1 MVRENAGGGGERL
14 NAEIV
19 IIGGGAIGCSIAYH
33 LSRLSKKSIL
43 LVEKAQLTHGSTWH
57 AAGLVGQL
65 RSKRNLTRLMQ
76 NSVALYRTL
85 ERETGQAIDWHE
97 VGSVRLASSAVRWS
111 EMKRAATTA
120 RGFGFEMA
128 LISPKEAQ
136 EKFPFITLQGIH
148 GAAWVP
154 SDGYVDPSSLAQ
166 ALAKGARAGGV
177 RILQNTRVT
186 GFEIDH
192 ERVKRVLTDKEPI
205 ACETIVIAAGIWS
218 RAVGA
223 LMGVKIPAAA
233 LEHQYVVTE
242 PMKERNSGLPTLRDP
257 DKNFYLKPEVGGFA
271 VGGWEMGTPAFHPNG
286 VPFDFAQELLAPNMA
301 RFEEIALATAERVP
315 AFGELG
321 FKQLIN
327 GPIPV
332 SPDGEPIMGRAIE
345 RHNVFVACGFTS
357 GIAAAGGAGR
367 AMAEWILQGAPEM
380 DLWPFDL
387 CRFGDFHSGTRALH
401 ERAVHA
407 YGSYY
412 HLHYPGEELTVA
424 RDARRSP
431 LWQTLKERGA
441 VYGSKFGWERPNWFA
456 PPGVN
461 AGDNPSLEGK
471 PNWFE
476 HVAAE
481 HRATR
486 ERVALFDLSSFTK
499 FELTGR
505 GALAALQRIAANDL
519 DKPDGAV
526 VYTQLCNEKGGIE
539 ADLTI
544 VRLSAE
550 RFYIVTGSG
559 FGVRDGAWIRNH
571 LAEELELRDIT
582 SSRSVINVQGPRS
595 RDLLSRITENNVSN
609 EAFPYLA
616 AREIR
621 VGYAPVLAL
630 RVTYAGELGWELHVP
645 GEYALHVYEALWS
658 AGQDL
663 GVANAGYRALD
674 SLRLEKGYRYWS
686 SELSPDTNPYEAG
699 LGFAVALKK
708 KEDFIGRKAL
718 ERIKSEGVKR
728 KLACFLMDGFVPLHG
743 GEAILHQG
751 RVIETVTS
759 GGYGHTLG
767 KSTAYGFVP
776 AALLHEGH
784 FELESF
790 GVRYPARV
798 SERAPYD
805 PDRRKI
811 TA

>member
-1 MVRENAGGGGERL
+1 
-14 NAEIV
+14 
-19 IIGGGAIGCSIAYH
+19 
-33 LSRLSKKSIL
+33 
-43 LVEKAQLTHGSTWH
+43 
-57 AAGLVGQL
+57 
-65 RSKRNLTRLMQ
+65 MQ

-85 ERETGQAIDWHE
+85 ERETGQAIDWRE
-97 VGSVRLASSAVRWS
+97 VGSVRLASSAERWS

-128 LISPKEAQ
+128 LISPKDAQ
-136 EKFPFITLQGIH
+136 EKFPFITLDGIH

-177 RILQNTRVT
+177 RIQQETRVT
-186 GFEIDH
+186 GFELDRQ
-192 ERVKRVLTDKEPI
+192 RVTRVLTDKGPI
-205 ACETIVIAAGIWS
+205 ECETVVIAAGIWS

-242 PMKERNSGLPTLRDP
+242 PMKDRNPGLPTLRDP

-286 VPFDFAQELLAPNMA
+286 VPFAFAQELLAPNME
-301 RFEEIALATAERVP
+301 RFEEIALATAERIP
-315 AFGELG
+315 LFGELG

-345 RHNVFVACGFTS
+345 RDNVFVACGFTS

-367 AMAEWILQGAPEM
+367 AMAEWILQGTPEM

-387 CRFGDFHSGTRALH
+387 RRFGDFHAGTRALH

-431 LWQTLKERGA
+431 LWQILRERGA

-456 PPGVN
+456 PSGMN
-461 AGDNPSLEGK
+461 MNDEPSFEGK
-471 PNWFE
+471 PNWFDS
-476 HVAAE
+476 VAGE

-499 FELTGR
+499 FELSGP

-519 DKPDGAV
+519 DRPDGSV

-544 VRLSAE
+544 VRLSPE

-559 FGVRDGAWIRNH
+559 FGVRDGGWIRKN
-571 LAEELELRDIT
+571 LPEGIQFNEVT
-582 SSRSVINVQGPRS
+582 SSRSVVNVQGPRS
-595 RDLLSRITENNVSN
+595 RDLLSRVTENDLSN
-609 EAFPYLA
+609 EAFPYLS

-645 GEYALHVYEALWS
+645 SEYALHVYEVLWN

-699 LGFAVALKK
+699 LGFAVSLKK
-708 KEDFIGRKAL
+708 GDFIGRNAL
-718 ERIKSEGVKR
+718 EKIRKEGVKR

-743 GEAILHQG
+743 GEAILHEG

-759 GGYGHTLG
+759 GGYGHTIV
-767 KSTAYGFVP
+767 KSIAYGFVP
-776 AALLHEGH
+776 AALFRGGYYEV
-784 FELESF
+784 ESF
-790 GVRYPARV
+790 GVRYPARL

>member
-1 MVRENAGGGGERL
+1 M
-14 NAEIV
+14 
-19 IIGGGAIGCSIAYH
+19 GGGAIGCSIAYH
-33 LSRLSKKSIL
+33 LCRLSKKSIL

-97 VGSVRLASSAVRWS
+97 VGSVRLASSAERWS

-128 LISPKEAQ
+128 LISPKEAM
-136 EKFPFITLQGIH
+136 EKFPFITLDGIH

-177 RILQNTRVT
+177 QLLQNTLVT
-186 GFEIDH
+186 GFEIQKN
-192 ERVKRVLTDKEPI
+192 RISRVLTSKGPI
-205 ACETIVIAAGIWS
+205 ACETVVIAAGIWS

-242 PMKERNSGLPTLRDP
+242 PMKERNPGLPTLRDP

-271 VGGWEMGTPAFHPNG
+271 VGGWEMGAPAFHPSG
-286 VPFDFAQELLAPNMA
+286 VPFDFAQELLAPNME
-301 RFEEIALATAERVP
+301 RFEEIALATAERIPV
-315 AFGELG
+315 FGKLG

-332 SPDGEPIMGRAIE
+332 SPDGEPIMGRAVE
-345 RHNVFVACGFTS
+345 RDNVFVACGFTS

-367 AMAEWILQGAPEM
+367 AMAEWILQGTPEM
-380 DLWPFDL
+380 DLWSFDL
-387 CRFGDFHSGTRALH
+387 RRFGDFHSATRALH
-401 ERAVHA
+401 ERAAHA

-431 LWQTLKERGA
+431 LWQNLKQRGA

-456 PPGVN
+456 PPGIN
-461 AGDNPSLEGK
+461 MSDEASFEGK

-505 GALAALQRIAANDL
+505 GALASLQRIAANDL
-519 DKPDGAV
+519 DKPDGSV

-544 VRLSAE
+544 VRLTAE

-571 LAEELELRDIT
+571 LQEEIELRETT

-595 RDLLSRITENNVSN
+595 RDLLSRVTEDEVSN
-609 EAFPYLA
+609 EAFQYLA

-645 GEYALHVYEALWS
+645 SEYALHVYDALWN

-663 GVANAGYRALD
+663 GVVNAGYRALD

-708 KEDFIGRKAL
+708 KKDFIGRKAL

-728 KLACFLMDGFVPLHG
+728 KLACFLMDGFVPLYG
-743 GEAILHQG
+743 GEAILHEG

-759 GGYGHTLG
+759 GGYGHTIA
-767 KSTAYGFVP
+767 KSIAYGYVP
-776 AALLHEGH
+776 AALSDAKG
-784 FELESF
+784 FEIESF
-790 GVRYPARV
+790 GIRHPARV
-798 SERAPYD
+798 SIQAPYD
-805 PDRRKI
+805 PQRRKI
-811 TA
+811 AA

>member
-1 MVRENAGGGGERL
+1 MVRQNADV
-14 NAEIV
+14 V

-33 LSRLSKKSIL
+33 LSRYSKKSVL

-97 VGSVRLASSAVRWS
+97 VGSVRLASSAERWS

-120 RGFGFEMA
+120 RGFGFEME

-136 EKFPFITLQGIH
+136 AKFPYITLDGVA

-166 ALAKGARAGGV
+166 ALAKGARSGGV
-177 RILQNTRVT
+177 KILQDTRVI
-186 GFEIDH
+186 GFESKNRRITQ
-192 ERVKRVLTDKEPI
+192 VLTDKGAI
-205 ACETIVIAAGIWS
+205 DCETVVIAAGIWS
-218 RAVGA
+218 RAVGE
-223 LMGVKIPAAA
+223 LMGVRIPAAA
-233 LEHQYVVTE
+233 LEHQYMVTE
-242 PMKERNSGLPTLRDP
+242 PMKERNPKLPTLRDP
-257 DKNFYLKPEVGGFA
+257 DRNFYLKPEVGGFA
-271 VGGWEMGTPAFHPNG
+271 VGGWEMGTPPFHPAG
-286 VPFDFAQELLAPNMA
+286 VPFEFAQELLPPNMD
-301 RFEEIALATAERVP
+301 RFEEIALATAERIPV
-315 AFGELG
+315 FGELG
-321 FKQLIN
+321 LKQLIN

-332 SPDGEPIMGRAIE
+332 SPDGEPIMGRAVE
-345 RHNVFVACGFTS
+345 RDNVFVACGFTS

-367 AMAEWILQGAPEM
+367 AMAEWIVQGYPEM

-387 CRFGDFHSGTRALH
+387 RRFGDFHSGTRALH

-424 RDARRSP
+424 RNARRSP
-431 LWQTLKERGA
+431 LWQILKERGA
-441 VYGSKFGWERPNWFA
+441 VYGSKFGWERPNWFSS
-456 PPGVN
+456 PGMQ
-461 AGDNPSLEGK
+461 DKPSFEGK
-471 PNWFE
+471 PNWFDA
-476 HVAAE
+476 VAAE

-499 FELTGR
+499 FEVTGK
-505 GALAALQRIAANDL
+505 GAFAALQRVAANEL
-519 DKPDGAV
+519 DKPDGSV

-539 ADLTI
+539 ADLTV

-550 RFYIVTGSG
+550 HFYVVTGSG
-559 FGVRDGAWIRNH
+559 FGVRDGGWLRQH
-571 LAEELELRDIT
+571 GVELKDVT
-582 SSRSVINVQGPRS
+582 SSRAVINVQGPRS
-595 RDLLSRITENNVSN
+595 RELLARISQDDLSHA
-609 EAFPYLA
+609 AFPYLA

-621 VGYAPVLAL
+621 VGFAPVVAL

-645 GEYALHVYEALWS
+645 SEYALHLYEALWE

-663 GVANAGYRALD
+663 GVVNAGYRALD

-686 SELSPDTNPYEAG
+686 SEVSPDTNPYEAG
-699 LGFAVALKK
+699 LGFAVALDKG
-708 KEDFIGRKAL
+708 DFIGRAAL
-718 ERIKSEGVKR
+718 QKIRQEGTRR

-743 GEAILHQG
+743 GEAILHEG

-759 GGYGHTLG
+759 GGFGHTIG
-767 KSTAYGFVP
+767 KSIAYGFVP
-776 AALLHEGH
+776 MELAKAKG
-784 FELESF
+784 FEIESF
-790 GVRYPARV
+790 GVRHATRL

-805 PDRRKI
+805 PERRRVLL
-811 TA
+811 

>member
-1 MVRENAGGGGERL
+1 VVHKDADV
-14 NAEIV
+14 V

-33 LSRLSKKSIL
+33 LSRLSKKRVL

-97 VGSVRLASSAVRWS
+97 VGSVRLASSQERWS
-111 EMKRAATTA
+111 ELKRAATTA
-120 RGFGFEMA
+120 RGFGFEMQLA
-128 LISPKEAQ
+128 SPKEAQ
-136 EKFPFITLQGIH
+136 ERFPYLTLDGVV

-154 SDGYVDPSSLAQ
+154 SDGYVDPSSLTQ
-166 ALAKGARAGGV
+166 ALAKGARSGGV
-177 RILQNTRVT
+177 RMQQDTLVT
-186 GFEIDH
+186 GVEAKGRRIARLLTSKGPID
-192 ERVKRVLTDKEPI
+192 
-205 ACETIVIAAGIWS
+205 CETVVIAAGIWS
-218 RAVGA
+218 RAVGR
-223 LMGVKIPAAA
+223 LMGASIPAAA
-233 LEHQYVVTE
+233 LEHQYMVTE
-242 PMKERNSGLPTLRDP
+242 PMKERNAKLPTLRDP
-257 DKNFYLKPEVGGFA
+257 DRNFYLKPEVGGFA
-271 VGGWEMGTPAFHPNG
+271 VGGWEMGTPSFHPNG
-286 VPFDFAQELLAPNMA
+286 VPFGFAQELLPPNME
-301 RFEEIALATAERVP
+301 RFEEIALAAAERIPV
-315 AFGELG
+315 FGELG
-321 FKQLIN
+321 LKQLIN

-332 SPDGEPIMGRAIE
+332 SPDGEPIMGRALE
-345 RHNVFVACGFTS
+345 RDNVFVACGFTS

-367 AMAEWILQGAPEM
+367 ALAEWIVQGYPEM

-387 CRFGDFHSGTRALH
+387 RRFGDFHSGTRALH

-431 LWQTLKERGA
+431 LWSVLKERGA
-441 VYGSKFGWERPNWFA
+441 VYGSKFGWERPNCF
-456 PPGVN
+456 GVLLEQ
-461 AGDNPSLEGK
+461 PSFEGK

-499 FELTGR
+499 FEVTGPR
-505 GALAALQRIAANDL
+505 ALDSLQRVAANDL
-519 DKPDGAV
+519 DKPEGSV

-544 VRLSAE
+544 VRLCAE
-550 RFYIVTGSG
+550 HFYIVTGSG
-559 FGVRDGAWIRNH
+559 FGVRDGNWLRQNGVD
-571 LAEELELRDIT
+571 LRDIT
-582 SSRSVINVQGPRS
+582 ASRAVINVQGPRS
-595 RDLLSRITENNVSN
+595 RELLSRITDSDMSN
-609 EAFPYLA
+609 AAFPYLA

-621 VGYAPVLAL
+621 AGYAPVLAL

-645 GEYALHVYEALWS
+645 SEYALHLYETLWE

-686 SELSPDTNPYEAG
+686 SELSPDTNPFEVG
-699 LGFAVALKK
+699 LGFAVSFKK
-708 KEDFIGRKAL
+708 DFIGRQAL
-718 ERIKSEGVKR
+718 ERIKTEGVKR
-728 KLACFLMDGFVPLHG
+728 RLACFLMDGFVPLHG
-743 GEAILHQG
+743 GEAILHEG

-759 GGYGHTLG
+759 GGYGHTIA
-767 KSTAYGFVP
+767 KSIAYGFVP
-776 AALLHEGH
+776 VGQSAG
-784 FELESF
+784 FEIESF
-790 GVRYPARV
+790 GRRYPAQL
-798 SERAPYD
+798 SERTPYD
-805 PDRRKI
+805 PDRRRI
-811 TA
+811 VNC

>member
-1 MVRENAGGGGERL
+1 VVRQNADV
-14 NAEIV
+14 V
-19 IIGGGAIGCSIAYH
+19 IIGGGAIGCSVAYH
-33 LSRLSKKSIL
+33 LSRYSKKSVL

-97 VGSVRLASSAVRWS
+97 VGSVRLASSAERWS

-120 RGFGFEMA
+120 RGFGFEME

-136 EKFPFITLQGIH
+136 AKFPYITLDGVA

-166 ALAKGARAGGV
+166 ALAKGARSGGV
-177 RILQNTRVT
+177 KILQDTRVI
-186 GFEIDH
+186 GFESKNRRITQ
-192 ERVKRVLTDKEPI
+192 VLTDKGAI
-205 ACETIVIAAGIWS
+205 DCETVVIAAGIWS
-218 RAVGA
+218 RAVGE
-223 LMGVKIPAAA
+223 LMGVRIPAAA
-233 LEHQYVVTE
+233 LEHQYMVTE
-242 PMKERNSGLPTLRDP
+242 PMKERNPKLPTLRDP
-257 DKNFYLKPEVGGFA
+257 DRNFYLKPEVGGFA
-271 VGGWEMGTPAFHPNG
+271 VGGWEMGTPPFHPAG
-286 VPFDFAQELLAPNMA
+286 VPFEFAQELLPPNMD
-301 RFEEIALATAERVP
+301 RFEEIALATAERIPV
-315 AFGELG
+315 FGELG
-321 FKQLIN
+321 LKQLIN

-332 SPDGEPIMGRAIE
+332 SPDGEPIMGRAVE
-345 RHNVFVACGFTS
+345 RDNVFVACGFTS

-367 AMAEWILQGAPEM
+367 AMAEWIVQGYPEM

-387 CRFGDFHSGTRALH
+387 RRFGDFHSGTRALH

-424 RDARRSP
+424 RNARRSP
-431 LWQTLKERGA
+431 LWQILKERGA
-441 VYGSKFGWERPNWFA
+441 VYGSKFGWERPNWFSS
-456 PPGVN
+456 PGMQ
-461 AGDNPSLEGK
+461 DKPSFEGK
-471 PNWFE
+471 PNWFDA
-476 HVAAE
+476 VAAE

-499 FELTGR
+499 FEVTGK
-505 GALAALQRIAANDL
+505 GAFAALQRVAANEL
-519 DKPDGAV
+519 DKPDGSV

-539 ADLTI
+539 ADLTV

-550 RFYIVTGSG
+550 HFYVVTGSG
-559 FGVRDGAWIRNH
+559 FGVRDGGWLRQH
-571 LAEELELRDIT
+571 GVELKDVT
-582 SSRSVINVQGPRS
+582 SSRAVINVQGPRS
-595 RDLLSRITENNVSN
+595 RELLARISQDDLSHA
-609 EAFPYLA
+609 AFPYLA

-621 VGYAPVLAL
+621 VGFAPVVAL

-645 GEYALHVYEALWS
+645 SEYALHLYEALWE

-663 GVANAGYRALD
+663 GVVNAGYRALD

-686 SELSPDTNPYEAG
+686 SEVSPDTNPYEAG
-699 LGFAVALKK
+699 LGFAVALDKG
-708 KEDFIGRKAL
+708 DFIGRAAL
-718 ERIKSEGVKR
+718 QKIRQEGTRR

-743 GEAILHQG
+743 GEAILHEG

-759 GGYGHTLG
+759 GGFGHTIG
-767 KSTAYGFVP
+767 KSIAYGFVP
-776 AALLHEGH
+776 MELAKAKG
-784 FELESF
+784 FEIESF
-790 GVRYPARV
+790 GVRHATRL

-805 PDRRKI
+805 PERRRVLL
-811 TA
+811 